1 MLNIT
6 LRIFSG
12 FLVTP
17 SLNPSFHRDGEH
29 VCMFYFI
36 LSPSL
41 AASLYLVVMWEPEID
56 PTIHLPSPF
65 YLFIEAVF
73 LSLTQSS

>member
-12 FLVTP
+12 LLVTP

-29 VCMFYFI
+29 LCMFYFI

-65 YLFIEAVF
+65 YLFTETVF
-73 LSLTQSS
+73 LSLT